1 MHGGG
6 DQRRHRPSR
15 RQLSRHAAAGGRSV
29 PKPALVATARGVDVF
44 HITDEGWV
52 HDGAY
57 PDDCVD
63 DLTVTGMS
71 VQTAAQFAELCA
83 DDLPERQNV
92 LPGTS
97 GPEVEQVQIALVA
110 LGYPIAVD
118 GTYGPR
124 TEAAVRDF
132 QAANDL
138 EVDGIAGPNTQTALG
153 L

>member
-1 MHGGG
+1 MHCVSTCSTSPTRVGCT
-6 DQRRHRPSR
+6 
-15 RQLSRHAAAGGRSV
+15 
-29 PKPALVATARGVDVF
+29 TARSR
-44 HITDEGWV
+44 T
-52 HDGAY
+52 
-57 PDDCVD
+57 
-63 DLTVTGMS
+63 
-71 VQTAAQFAELCA
+71 TAWTTSRSPGCRCRPLPSSPSCA
-83 DDLPERQNV
+83 PTTCRNARTSCRA
-92 LPGTS
+92 TS

>member
-1 MHGGG
+1 M
-6 DQRRHRPSR
+6 
-15 RQLSRHAAAGGRSV
+15 
-29 PKPALVATARGVDVF
+29 F

-52 HDGAY
+52 YDGAY

-71 VQTAAQFAELCA
+71 VQTAAEFAELCA
-83 DDLPERQNV
+83 DGLPERQNV

-110 LGYPIAVD
+110 FGYPIAVD

-138 EVDGIAGPNTQTALG
+138 EVDGIAGPDTQTALG